1 MRFRTCSSKSR
12 DGGIQMSSMIDI
24 VFLLLIFFVMT
35 FKIVAMEGEF
45 RMKAPVQRGVG
56 ALVVESSPIWIR
68 LASDE
73 DGRLASVRINNVQV
87 ANLAGLQNELI
98 RITGD
103 LRESGAGTDELEA
116 VLDCDYGLDYD
127 HVVQAIGA
135 IRGYKDHTGNVA
147 DLIQKVR
154 FAPTRD

>member
-1 MRFRTCSSKSR
+1 
-12 DGGIQMSSMIDI
+12 MSSMIDI

-45 RMKAPVQRGVG
+45 RMKAPVQRGVSAPVDDG
-56 ALVVESSPIWIR
+56 PPIWIR
-68 LASDE
+68 LASGE

-87 ANLAGLQNELI
+87 ANLEGLQDELI
-98 RITGD
+98 RITGE
-103 LRESGAGTDELEA
+103 LRESGAGTDELQA

-127 HVVQAIGA
+127 HVVQAIDA
-135 IRGYKDHTGNVA
+135 IRGYKDHTGNVV

-154 FAPTRD
+154 FAPTRER